1 MNLQPSQ
8 SAEASAHKLNMLVS
22 DPMLAA
28 CRDLAIQLLSQSL
41 EGFFIKLEQTYLEL
55 ADKTHDRN
63 LRDTYFA
70 ARAEMQKKRALLAD
84 EFRVC
89 FIEAF
94 NARLLHNQNQ
104 AEQAKA
110 AFYKVNAPETKLALV
125 ANEEYEENLSATN
138 LAQALKS
145 DGGEELLQLEQRF
158 ATLMSPDEANANP
171 MSPEAICE
179 AFLTACRQLESGLD
193 ARLVALKSFEKEL
206 SGQVAQVYRSV
217 NQFLIQQHVEPVALR
232 PRGIG
237 QSAAQREMPSSPGVE
252 QTSLPPP
259 QRPESGGAKVAEAAA
274 DVSPVL
280 ADGMASAVLPQLAAH
295 FSALEQFE
303 FGEAEAIVPAV
314 QSPPAWMD
322 FLSALQRR
330 GVPAGQVVESG
341 ATQLAQDPLA
351 GRNMVAMLRATPWA
365 KKLPQVDGMT
375 LDLVALLFEHMF
387 NDARLPATIKGLIG
401 RLQIPVLK
409 VSMLDASFFSR
420 KNHPAR
426 RLLDCIADAALDAP
440 DKMEAGDQR
449 FEKLATV
456 VAWVVAHFD
465 DNVEI
470 FELALQE
477 LEAYL
482 SSELKELEAQTAS
495 AAKEL
500 LDKEVSEIG
509 RVTADTL
516 VRVRLSTREMPPL
529 VADFLAHVWR
539 IALEKA
545 YGPEG
550 ESDPVFAGR
559 LLAMDQL
566 IWSVQPKSGPEER
579 LKLVN
584 ILPEMLKAL
593 EDGAR
598 AAESSETQCRDF
610 FSELVHCHAAAI
622 RAGLKAQP
630 TEDMLDPSVPILQE
644 QIALLPEPEPAPALI
659 PVPQDALPQRGE
671 WVEWGGEGD
680 EEVLRLRV
688 SWISPQGTRFLLTNR
703 TGGNG
708 KTLLRHELHAAL
720 KQGLIRRLNADGSFT
735 DRALDRVRQALAV

>member
-8 SAEASAHKLNMLVS
+8 SAEISAHKLNMLVS

-41 EGFFIKLEQTYLEL
+41 EGFFVKLEQTYLEL

-94 NARLLHNQNQ
+94 NARLLHNQ

-110 AFYKVNAPETKLALV
+110 AFYKVSAPETKLALV

-138 LAQALKS
+138 LAQTLKS
-145 DGGEELLQLEQRF
+145 DGGEELQQLEQRF
-158 ATLMSPDEANANP
+158 ATLISPDESNANP

-217 NQFLIQQHVEPVALR
+217 NQFLIQQHVEPVAVR
-232 PRGIG
+232 VKNPNQGGGARS
-237 QSAAQREMPSSPGVE
+237 SAANATDTPPKSPQ
-252 QTSLPPP
+252 QTQAAQEITAPAGDAAPTLA
-259 QRPESGGAKVAEAAA
+259 GGIAQAI
-274 DVSPVL
+274 
-280 ADGMASAVLPQLAAH
+280 LPQLAAH
-295 FSALEQFE
+295 FSALEQLE
-303 FGEAEAIVPAV
+303 FGEQEAPATIS
-314 QSPPAWMD
+314 QQPPAWLD
-322 FLSALQRR
+322 FLSALQKRSI
-330 GVPAGQVVESG
+330 PSGQSVDSN
-341 ATQLAQDPLA
+341 ATEIMRDPLA

-387 NDARLPATIKGLIG
+387 NDERLPATIKGLIG

-409 VSMLDASFFSR
+409 VSMLDGSFFSR

-440 DKMEAGDQR
+440 DKMEAGDER

-465 DNVEI
+465 DNVEV

-477 LEAYL
+477 LEGYL
-482 SSELKELEAQTAS
+482 ASELKELEEQTAS
-495 AAKEL
+495 AAQEL

-539 IALEKA
+539 VALEKA
-545 YGPEG
+545 YGLEG
-550 ESDPVFAGR
+550 EADPVFAGR
-559 LLAMDQL
+559 LSAMDQL

-584 ILPEMLKAL
+584 ILPEMLRTL

-598 AAESSETQCRDF
+598 VADFSEEQCRAF

-630 TEDMLDPSVPILQE
+630 TEDMLDLAVPILQE
-644 QIALLPEPEPAPALI
+644 QVALLPEPEPAPALA
-659 PVPQDALPQRGE
+659 PVPQDVLPQRGE
-671 WVEWGGEGD
+671 WVEWGMEGED
-680 EEVLRLRV
+680 EILRLRV

-703 TGGNG
+703 SGGNG

-720 KQGLIRRLNADGSFT
+720 KKGLIRRLNADGSLT
-735 DRALDRVRQALAV
+735 DRALDGVRQTLAA